1 MTLDNGRKVNPI
13 AVLVVLALGTFMTL
27 LDLTIVNV
35 AIPSMLDGL
44 HATLD
49 QILWVLNAY
58 SLAYAVL
65 LITTGRLGDIFGP
78 RNLFVLGMVV
88 FTAASLLSG
97 LSTNATELIL
107 ARATQGLGAA
117 ILAPQGLPILLS
129 VFPANRRAG
138 VFAVFG
144 VLAGL
149 AVVAGPLAGGFIVT
163 HFGWPWIFY
172 VNLPIGV
179 ATIVAAMLIIP
190 DLRPGRRHRLDFLG
204 VALATA
210 GLLGVVY
217 GLIEGQRFDWGTVTG
232 FVTIPE
238 IIAAGVALLLIFVF
252 YQASRQRGEPL
263 LPFAVF
269 GDRNF
274 SISTVVLFAMGF
286 SIVGLY
292 LPLTIYFQS
301 VLGLSAQDAGIATAV
316 QPISMM
322 LLSGVAAGL
331 SQKMSPKFL
340 LTPGLVLFAAGSAYI
355 PWAAHVGANR
365 WIFTPGLI
373 LSGIGMA
380 FIWTPVYA
388 MATRDLAPHL
398 AGVAS
403 GVLNTI
409 QELGAVIASAAV
421 GAVLQNRL
429 ATALHDQAV
438 QHSTQLPQAFRGQFV
453 DGFSHAA
460 RSGFQVGP
468 GQSGSGLQLPATV
481 PASVV
486 QFIQQLAHDVFTN
499 SFVSAMRPSMV
510 LPVVVVLAAAVT
522 CLFARNRGAA
532 AREQPQTEE
541 QPVAI
546 A

>member
-1 MTLDNGRKVNPI
+1 M
-13 AVLVVLALGTFMTL
+13 
-27 LDLTIVNV
+27 
-35 AIPSMLDGL
+35 
-44 HATLD
+44 
-49 QILWVLNAY
+49 
-58 SLAYAVL
+58 
-65 LITTGRLGDIFGP
+65 
-78 RNLFVLGMVV
+78 
-88 FTAASLLSG
+88 
-97 LSTNATELIL
+97 
-107 ARATQGLGAA
+107 
-117 ILAPQGLPILLS
+117 
-129 VFPANRRAG
+129 
-138 VFAVFG
+138 
-144 VLAGL
+144 
-149 AVVAGPLAGGFIVT
+149 
-163 HFGWPWIFY
+163 
-172 VNLPIGV
+172 NLPIGV

-301 VLGLSAQDAGIATAV
+301 VLELSAQDAGIATAV

-365 WIFTPGLI
+365 WIFTSSRLPPPA
-373 LSGIGMA
+373 S
-380 FIWTPVYA
+380 
-388 MATRDLAPHL
+388 TRTRVRWRLAL
-398 AGVAS
+398 VS
-403 GVLNTI
+403 FKV
-409 QELGAVIASAAV
+409 ASAASIS
-421 GAVLQNRL
+421 GRK
-429 ATALHDQAV
+429 ALV
-438 QHSTQLPQAFRGQFV
+438 SW
-453 DGFSHAA
+453 
-460 RSGFQVGP
+460 
-468 GQSGSGLQLPATV
+468 TV
-481 PASVV
+481 PAKSRS
-486 QFIQQLAHDVFTN
+486 TTT
-499 SFVSAMRPSMV
+499 SS
-510 LPVVVVLAAAVT
+510 
-522 CLFARNRGAA
+522 
-532 AREQPQTEE
+532 
-541 QPVAI
+541 
-546 A
+546 